1 MVSESKRQIAH
12 NLDRRQK
19 SEAKLFPKKIMHN
32 NKFATSIY
40 SHVRH
45 FVFDCF
51 FFQRGDQSE
60 WEGCIQEAFKKAW
73 RKNQYRSW
81 FTTKNNLL
89 AVSSSSHYTK
99 TVPCSCRMNQ
109 WKRRKS
115 LSEKTR
121 TFSAS
126 KIYMWETCPITDVPP
141 WFPPF

>member
-51 FFQRGDQSE
+51 FFFREVTKVSE
-60 WEGCIQEAFKKAW
+60 KDVFK
-73 RKNQYRSW
+73 RLS
-81 FTTKNNLL
+81 
-89 AVSSSSHYTK
+89 
-99 TVPCSCRMNQ
+99 
-109 WKRRKS
+109 KRRGGKINIAADS
-115 LSEKTR
+115 QPR
-121 TFSAS
+121 IIFSR
-126 KIYMWETCPITDVPP
+126 
-141 WFPPF
+141 